1 MSLRRFPR
9 LAVATGLAVAVA
21 GTSLVQVSVV
31 NATSAPSVAAV
42 AATVEHFEGDGH
54 DHGQGHGHFGAGGKE
69 LAGDAWNAKSKPAT
83 RASTSAWPSAAT
95 MIAKLQAHG
104 INPIL
109 TAGYDDPI
117 YEYNA
122 RFSGSTSTP
131 RAVMMHDTGT
141 GVPASRLQNTHSL
154 NWILKG
160 VKNSDGKVVRACH
173 FYVARDG
180 SVYFI
185 YARRTWHAG
194 AGDSM
199 FGIPA
204 NQMNGYSYGIEI
216 ESQGDR
222 VQDLTPEQITAASKV
237 AAAALEAS
245 QLPIDRQ
252 IDHKLYAGRVQGKVD
267 TAYDLSM
274 WRSLTAT
281 EMGTTYTAPYVSP
294 NPKHISMAKMKWAA
308 TGTYVKRYQNALRKY
323 AKARGIKINRYN
335 PSGSTG
341 YYGAETRSLTKQ
353 LHLNLKKS
361 KSWRAYVTKRQK
373 GKPGI
378 GYPAAKLIRK
388 IGMTPIG

>member
-31 NATSAPSVAAV
+31 NATGTDAVVAQSADDHSEAG
-42 AATVEHFEGDGH
+42 HSEGD
-54 DHGQGHGHFGAGGKE
+54 GHGHFGAGGKE

-83 RASTSAWPSAAT
+83 RASAAAWPSAAT
-95 MIAKLQAHG
+95 MIAKLQEHG

-109 TAGYDDPI
+109 TDGYDDPI

-122 RFSGSTSTP
+122 RFGGSTSTP

-194 AGDSM
+194 AGDAM
-199 FGIPA
+199 FGVGA

-222 VQDLTPEQITAASKV
+222 VQDLTSAQITAASKV

-245 QLPIDRQ
+245 QLPIERQ
-252 IDHKLYAGRVQGKVD
+252 IDHKMYAGRVQGKVD
-267 TAYDLSM
+267 TAYDLGM
-274 WRSLTAT
+274 WRALTAP

-294 NPKHISMAKMKWAA
+294 NTKHISMAKMKWAA
-308 TGTYVKRYQNALRKY
+308 SGTYVKRYQHALRKY
-323 AKARGIKINRYN
+323 AKKRGIKINKYN

-353 LHLNLKKS
+353 LHLNLKKA

-378 GYPAAKLIRK
+378 GYPATKLIRK
-388 IGMTPIG
+388 IGMTPIS